1 MLGRFSAIVTICSR
15 SAVVRERVSQLR
27 KPSTKRASSALR
39 AASAGDVVRLRV
51 IRGGFSALMISSIAA
66 PAASFDP
73 ET

>member
-1 MLGRFSAIVTICSR
+1 
-15 SAVVRERVSQLR
+15 
-27 KPSTKRASSALR
+27 LR